1 MKTKWEVWAH
11 LITVR
16 YSYKALKRITKWL
29 SDKDIIDLPW
39 SSVYQYTS
47 GNEKSMGDFMEW
59 YTNGKFECE
68 NFPELPQYIER
79 EYGVKMRH
87 YARQA
92 KHEIMDEILEKA

>member
-16 YSYKALKRITKWL
+16 YSYKALKRITRWL
-29 SDKDIIDLPW
+29 QEKGIIDLPW

-47 GNEKSMGDFMEW
+47 GKEKSMGDFMEW
-59 YTNGKFECE
+59 YKNGKFECKT
-68 NFPELPQYIER
+68 FPELPQYIEH
-79 EYGVKMRH
+79 EYDAKMRY

-92 KHEIMDEILEKA
+92 KYEMLNEILDKL